1 MSTFSIGETDFLRD
15 GTPHRIIA
23 GALHY
28 FRVHPEQWQD
38 RIRKA
43 RLMGLNTIE
52 TYVAWNAH
60 EPRRGEWDATGWNDL
75 GRFLDLVAAEG
86 MDAIVRPGPYI
97 CAEWHNGG
105 LPIWV
110 DADERTLRSS
120 DPAYLAD
127 VTEYLERVY
136 EIVAPRQTH
145 LGGSVVLV
153 QIENEYGA
161 YGSDKAYL
169 EELVRVTRAAGI
181 DVPLTTVDQ
190 PMDDMLA
197 DGSLDTLHRTGSF
210 GGRVTERLARLREHQ
225 PTGPLMC
232 SEFWDGWFDWWGGV
246 HHTTD
251 VDTVAASLDELLAT
265 GASVNIYMF
274 HGGTNF
280 GLTNGANHK
289 GRYLPLTTSY
299 DYDAPL
305 DEAGN
310 PTAKYFAMRDVIAKY
325 APVPAEL
332 PEADDPLPEL
342 TVPLR
347 AAGRWIGDPAAARPA
362 EQALP
367 ASEAH
372 PTFDEPP
379 TFDELGHLGALVRYD
394 AALPE
399 GFAGGVFSVEQEIRD
414 LAWVSVD
421 GQRVGRLARTSH
433 ERALTLPAGRTL
445 SVLVEEQGRV
455 NYGHRL
461 GEEKGIIGT
470 PLLNG
475 EPLTG
480 WRATPLDVEAIA
492 AGVAE
497 LRDAGALGSGS
508 EGAAADP
515 ERAVLERALPERA
528 VTERAVPGTAP
539 DATAWLG
546 DFELDAP
553 SNLVLDTSGWGK
565 GYAFVNGFFLGRY
578 WRNGPGN
585 TMFVPG
591 PATHAGRN
599 TIVVLEL
606 EHLLDPLARFV
617 SELSLGDTEE

>member
-1 MSTFSIGETDFLRD
+1 MTTFSIGDTDFLRD
-15 GTPHRIIA
+15 GAAHRILS

-28 FRVHPEQWQD
+28 FRVHPDQWQD

-75 GRFLDLVAAEG
+75 GRFLDLIAAEG

-105 LPIWV
+105 LPTWV

-127 VTEYLERVY
+127 VTGFLERVY
-136 EIVAPRQTH
+136 EIVAPRQIH
-145 LGGSVVLV
+145 RGGSVVLV

-181 DVPLTTVDQ
+181 EVPLTTVDQ
-190 PMDDMLA
+190 PTDQMLA
-197 DGSLDTLHRTGSF
+197 DGSLPELHKTGSF
-210 GGRVTERLARLREHQ
+210 GSRSVERLETLRRHQ
-225 PTGPLMC
+225 TTGPLMC

-251 VDTVAASLDELLAT
+251 VAAAAGDLDDLLAS

-289 GRYLPLTTSY
+289 GRYLPLVTSY

-310 PTAKYFAMRDVIAKY
+310 PTAKFFALRDVIAKY
-325 APVPAEL
+325 APVPDEVPA
-332 PEADDPLPEL
+332 PAAPAPEL
-342 TVPLR
+342 RVDLR
-347 AAGRWIGDPAAARPA
+347 PAGTWTDAAATA
-362 EQALP
+362 P
-367 ASEAH
+367 ASDA
-372 PTFDEPP
+372 PASFD
-379 TFDELGHLGALVRYD
+379 DLGHLSALVRYD
-394 AALPE
+394 AELPE
-399 GFAGGVFSVEQEIRD
+399 GFDGGILQVDEEIRD

-421 GQRVGRLARTSH
+421 GRRVGMLSRTRH
-433 ERALTLPAGRTL
+433 DRAIELPAGRRL
-445 SVLVEEQGRV
+445 SILVEDQGRV
-455 NYGHRL
+455 NYDHRL
-461 GEEKGIIGT
+461 GEHKGMIGA
-470 PLLNG
+470 PLLDG
-475 EPLTG
+475 TVLGG
-480 WRATPLDVEAIA
+480 WTSTPLDVAAI
-492 AGVAE
+492 GDRVADGTTSPGE
-497 LRDAGALGSGS
+497 GPVAYSGAFPLD
-508 EGAAADP
+508 AAAD
-515 ERAVLERALPERA
+515 L
-528 VTERAVPGTAP
+528 
-539 DATAWLG
+539 
-546 DFELDAP
+546 F
-553 SNLVLDTSGWGK
+553 LDTSAWSK

-578 WRNGPGN
+578 WRNGPQR
-585 TMFVPG
+585 TLFVPDS
-591 PATHAGRN
+591 ATRAGENR
-599 TIVVLEL
+599 IVVLEL
-606 EHLLDPLARFV
+606 ENVLEPTAAFV
-617 SELSLGDTEE
+617 AQAALGDLSE